1 MGHRRWAYLFLIVFW
16 AIPIGSSLAA
26 EDTPPILEG
35 KRPYTL
41 TVGVREWLSHGQSA
55 HNIGD
60 SRANVRS
67 ELTWRG
73 LNSAITEVNADLV
86 VLQRLL
92 MNVSIGYGTIG
103 SGTLLDED
111 WNGNN
116 RTQKTSD
123 TLSRSDNGSVLI
135 ISVTPGVR
143 VVHWT
148 IQDNPVLGGVD
159 FLLGYQYWQEK
170 YAAYGVQD
178 IFRDPSVFPVDRT
191 TSNSVNAITQT
202 NHWNTLRLGT
212 RATVP
217 LLSFLSFKA
226 SAFYIPV
233 NYYRQEDVHHLR
245 SDLQQNLSF
254 LSTAAGG
261 NGVQLEGSLSVRVWR
276 QLTAEAGYRYW
287 DIKSGQ
293 GTVTEYNLDGTIGQ
307 GRHNVDHTK
316 RQGVFFG
323 INWIF

>member
-1 MGHRRWAYLFLIVFW
+1 MGHHRLACLLLLAFW
-16 AIPIGSSLAA
+16 AFPIGSLQA
-26 EDTPPILEG
+26 EDQPPVVED

-60 SRANVRS
+60 SAVNVRS

-73 LNSAITEVNADLV
+73 LNSAITELNADLV

-92 MNVSIGYGTIG
+92 MNVSVGYGTIG
-103 SGTLLDED
+103 SGTLLDQD

-116 RTQKTSD
+116 RTRTISE
-123 TLSRSDNGSVLI
+123 TLSQSDNGSVLI
-135 ISVTPGVR
+135 ISLTPGVR
-143 VVHWT
+143 VVHWAV
-148 IQDNPVLGGVD
+148 QDNPVLGGID
-159 FLLGYQYWQEK
+159 FLLGYQYWYEK
-170 YAAYGVQD
+170 YAAYGLQD
-178 IFRDPSVFPVDRT
+178 IFPGGRNIPSG
-191 TSNSVNAITQT
+191 VNGITQA
-202 NHWNTLRLGT
+202 NHWHSLRLGT

-217 LLSFLSFKA
+217 ILSFLSFKA

-233 NYYRQEDVHHLR
+233 NYYRQDDVHHLR
-245 SDLQQNLSF
+245 SDLQQDLSF
-254 LSTAAGG
+254 LSTATGG

-293 GTVTEYNLDGTIGQ
+293 GTITEYNADGSIGQ
-307 GRHNVDHTK
+307 GRLNVDNTK
-316 RQGVFFG
+316 RQGVFFA

>member
-1 MGHRRWAYLFLIVFW
+1 MGHRRLASLFLVALW
-16 AIPIGSSLAA
+16 AIPIDCLPA
-26 EDTPPILEG
+26 EDMPPLLED

-60 SRANVRS
+60 SGANVRS

-73 LNSAITEVNADLV
+73 LNSTITEVNADLV

-103 SGTLLDED
+103 SGTLLDQD
-111 WNGNN
+111 WDGNN
-116 RTQKTSD
+116 RTQKVSE

-143 VVHWT
+143 VFHWT
-148 IQDNPVLGGVD
+148 TPDNPVLGGID
-159 FLLGYQYWQEK
+159 FLLGYQFWQER
-170 YAAYGVQD
+170 YAAYGLQD
-178 IFRDPSVFPVDRT
+178 IVPGGRNIAS
-191 TSNSVNAITQT
+191 SVNGITQT
-202 NHWNTLRLGT
+202 NQWSSLRLGT

-233 NYYRQEDVHHLR
+233 NHYRQTDVHHLR
-245 SDLQQNLSF
+245 DDLQQNPSF
-254 LSTAAGG
+254 LTTVTGG
-261 NGVQLEGSLSVRVWR
+261 NGVQLEGSVSVRVWR
-276 QLTAEAGYRYW
+276 ELTAEAGYRYW

-293 GTVTEYNLDGTIGQ
+293 GIVTEYNADGSIGQ
-307 GRHNVDHTK
+307 GRHNVDNTK
-316 RQGVFFG
+316 RQGVFFA

>member
-1 MGHRRWAYLFLIVFW
+1 MGHRCSACLLLIALWVV
-16 AIPIGSSLAA
+16 PVGSLSAQDLPV
-26 EDTPPILEG
+26 TPENN
-35 KRPYTL
+35 RPYTL

-60 SRANVRS
+60 SGVNVRS

-73 LNSAITEVNADLV
+73 LNSAITQVNADLV

-103 SGTLLDED
+103 SGTLLDQD
-111 WNGNN
+111 WEGNN
-116 RTQKTSD
+116 RTQKASE

-143 VVHWT
+143 VFHWT
-148 IQDNPVLGGVD
+148 IQDNPVLGGID

-170 YAAYGVQD
+170 YAAYGLQD
-178 IFRDPSVFPVDRT
+178 LFPGGRDVPSNVIG
-191 TSNSVNAITQT
+191 ITQT
-202 NHWNTLRLGT
+202 NHWHSLRLGT
-212 RATVP
+212 RITVP
-217 LLSFLSFKA
+217 VLSFLSFKG

-233 NYYRQEDVHHLR
+233 NYYRQNDVHHLR
-245 SDLQQNLSF
+245 DDLQQNPSF
-254 LSTAAGG
+254 LSTATGG

-276 QLTAEAGYRYW
+276 QLTAEAGYQYW

-293 GTVTEYNLDGTIGQ
+293 GTITQYNADGTIGQ
-307 GRHNVDHTK
+307 GQHNVDNTR
-316 RQGVFFG
+316 RQGVFFAV
-323 INWIF
+323 NWIF

>member
-1 MGHRRWAYLFLIVFW
+1 MAFW
-16 AIPIGSSLAA
+16 AIPIGSSPAA
-26 EDTPPILEG
+26 EDTPPLLED

-60 SRANVRS
+60 SGVNVRS

-103 SGTLLDED
+103 SGTLLDQD

-116 RTQKTSD
+116 RTQKTSE
-123 TLSRSDNGSVLI
+123 TLSQSDNGSVLI

-143 VVHWT
+143 VFHWT
-148 IQDNPVLGGVD
+148 TPDNPVRGGID
-159 FLLGYQYWQEK
+159 FLLGYQFWQER
-170 YAAYGVQD
+170 YAAYGLQD
-178 IFRDPSVFPVDRT
+178 IVPGGRDIPS
-191 TSNSVNAITQT
+191 SGNGITQT
-202 NHWNTLRLGT
+202 NQWSSLRLGT

-217 LLSFLSFKA
+217 LWSFLSFKA

-233 NYYRQEDVHHLR
+233 NYYHQTDMHHLR
-245 SDLQQNLSF
+245 DDLQQNPSF
-254 LSTAAGG
+254 LTTATGG
-261 NGVQLEGSLSVRVWR
+261 NGVQLEGSVSVLVWR
-276 QLTAEAGYRYW
+276 QLTAEAGYQYG

-293 GTVTEYNLDGTIGQ
+293 GTLIEYNADGSIGQ
-307 GRHNVDHTK
+307 GRHNVDNTR
-316 RQGVFFG
+316 RQGVFFS
-323 INWIF
+323 IRWIF

>member
-1 MGHRRWAYLFLIVFW
+1 MGHRRLACLLLIAFW
-16 AIPIGSSLAA
+16 AFPIGSSQA
-26 EDTPPILEG
+26 EDQLPITED

-55 HNIGD
+55 HNVGD
-60 SRANVRS
+60 SGVNVRS

-73 LNSAITEVNADLV
+73 LNSAITELNADLV

-92 MNVSIGYGTIG
+92 MNVSVGYGTIG
-103 SGTLLDED
+103 SGTLLDQD

-116 RTQKTSD
+116 RTGKISE
-123 TLSRSDNGSVLI
+123 TLSQSDNGSVLI
-135 ISVTPGVR
+135 ISLTPGLR

-148 IQDNPVLGGVD
+148 VQDNPVLGGID
-159 FLLGYQYWQEK
+159 FLLGYQYWYEK
-170 YAAYGVQD
+170 YAAYGLQD
-178 IFRDPSVFPVDRT
+178 IFPGGRTIPSD
-191 TSNSVNAITQT
+191 VNGITQS
-202 NHWNTLRLGT
+202 NHWHSLRLGT

-217 LLSFLSFKA
+217 ILSFLSFKA

-233 NYYRQEDVHHLR
+233 NYYRQNDVHHLR
-245 SDLQQNLSF
+245 NDLQQDLSF
-254 LSTAAGG
+254 LSTATGG
-261 NGVQLEGSLSVRVWR
+261 NGVQLEGSLSIRVWR

-293 GTVTEYNLDGTIGQ
+293 GTITGYNADGSIGQ
-307 GRHNVDHTK
+307 GRLNVDNTK
-316 RQGVFFG
+316 RHGVFFG

>member
-1 MGHRRWAYLFLIVFW
+1 MGHRRLACLLLIVFW
-16 AIPIGSSLAA
+16 AFPIGPSSA
-26 EDTPPILEG
+26 EDQPPVVED

-41 TVGVREWLSHGQSA
+41 TVGVKEWLSHGQSA

-60 SRANVRS
+60 SGVNVRS

-73 LNSAITEVNADLV
+73 LNSAITELNADLV

-92 MNVSIGYGTIG
+92 MNMSVGYGTIG
-103 SGTLLDED
+103 SGTLLDQD

-116 RTQKTSD
+116 RTRTISE
-123 TLSRSDNGSVLI
+123 TLSQSDNGSVLI
-135 ISVTPGVR
+135 ISLTPGVR

-148 IQDNPVLGGVD
+148 TQDNPVLGGID
-159 FLLGYQYWQEK
+159 FLLGYQYWYEK
-170 YAAYGVQD
+170 YAAYGLQD
-178 IFRDPSVFPVDRT
+178 IFPGGRNIPS
-191 TSNSVNAITQT
+191 SVNGITQS
-202 NHWNTLRLGT
+202 NHWHSLRLGT

-217 LLSFLSFKA
+217 ILSFLSFKA

-233 NYYRQEDVHHLR
+233 NYYRQDDVHHLR
-245 SDLQQNLSF
+245 SDLQQDLSF
-254 LSTAAGG
+254 LSTATGG

-293 GTVTEYNLDGTIGQ
+293 GTITEYNADGSIGQ
-307 GRHNVDHTK
+307 GRFNVDNTK